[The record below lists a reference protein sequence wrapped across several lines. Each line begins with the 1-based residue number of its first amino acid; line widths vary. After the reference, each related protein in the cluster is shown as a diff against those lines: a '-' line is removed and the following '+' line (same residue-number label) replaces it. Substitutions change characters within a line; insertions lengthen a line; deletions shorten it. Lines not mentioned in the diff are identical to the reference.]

1 MWIIFSFLS
10 SVFAALM
17 AIFTKIGLKSINPI
31 LGLSL
36 RTFIVSI
43 FCIVSIIINKSY
55 KEIPKLNNVSLLW
68 IFLTSIVTFLTW
80 LFYYLA
86 LSKGEVHKTLAIDK
100 LSIVLTVIISV
111 IFLHEKIS
119 IYGIIGIL
127 FLVIGGLMVALF

>member
-1 MWIIFSFLS
+1 ML
-10 SVFAALM
+10 
-17 AIFTKIGLKSINPI
+17 
-31 LGLSL
+31 
-36 RTFIVSI
+36 IVGWYI
-43 FCIVSIIINKSY
+43 
-55 KEIPKLNNVSLLW
+55 
-68 IFLTSIVTFLTW
+68 
-80 LFYYLA
+80 FYYLA